1 MDFSTKLSNDIQ
13 EAAGPLQVC
22 AGHLSGCEA
31 AVHAM
36 HQVFQTSST
45 EAVMLVDACNAFNSL
60 NRETALRNIQHLCPP
75 LAKILINTYREDV
88 HLFIDGD
95 TIFSQEGTTQGDPL
109 AMAMYAVAITP
120 LIKSLE
126 NDEIKQV
133 WFADDATAGGSLTG
147 LRKWWDILV
156 ERGPDYGYHP
166 NPLKTNVVVREES
179 ATNAK
184 EVFKGTNIS
193 ITEQGKRH
201 LGAAL
206 GTRSFVESY
215 VKAKVSEW
223 VNAVERLSSIAH
235 TQPHAAY
242 AALTYGL
249 MNKWTYLIRA
259 VPNIGYLLQPL
270 EDTIRQKF
278 LTSLSGQNPSTMLPE
293 N

>member
-1 MDFSTKLSNDIQ
+1 MLLSVAI
-13 EAAGPLQVC
+13 
-22 AGHLSGCEA
+22 
-31 AVHAM
+31 
-36 HQVFQTSST
+36 
-45 EAVMLVDACNAFNSL
+45 NSL
-60 NRETALRNIQHLCPP
+60 NWETALRNIQHLCPP
-75 LAKILINTYREDV
+75 LAMILMFTFREDV

-95 TIFSQEGTTQGDPL
+95 TIFSQEGTTQSDLL

-126 NDEIKQV
+126 NDKTKQA
-133 WFADDATAGGSLTG
+133 WFADDATAGGTLTG
-147 LRKWWDILV
+147 LRKWWNLLV
-156 ERGPDYGYHP
+156 ERGPDFGYHP
-166 NPLKTNVVVREES
+166 NPLKTNLVVREES

-242 AALTYGL
+242 AALTHGL
-249 MNKWTYLIRA
+249 MNKWTYLTRA
-259 VPNIGYLLQPL
+259 IPNISYLLQPL

-278 LTSLSGQNPSTMLPE
+278 LTSLTGRYSFNDVTRELMALPV
-293 N
+293 